1 MNISNYEEI
10 EGKVTSIRYRNEDN
24 GWTVFYILYNNVE
37 QCVTGTIPAIE
48 KNDYVS
54 VKGERIKSKKY
65 GEQIKADVI
74 LITLPQNAEDIKKYL
89 VKNIQGV
96 GVKTAQKIIDEYGK
110 DTFTILGEHPEKI
123 QKISKINKKRA
134 QNIAEQFKTLSI
146 DREKQMFYIQIGLTN
161 AQINAIEKSYGE
173 DAREKIQQN
182 PYQLIDDI
190 NGIGFKK
197 ADDIGLK
204 FGIKKDSPFRVKAA
218 LVYFLEQFAV
228 LQGHIYY
235 QYNELIDF
243 ASTTL
248 SVEKKLIE
256 DCIKSLL
263 IESKLK
269 LDGKNI
275 YLSKLYNMEINIAEK
290 LVYLLNGNICDYE
303 NEDIQIQQV
312 KEIER
317 DCGRKLDD
325 TQREAVLTAINNNVS
340 IITGGPGVGKTTTLD
355 IIIQYYKKYVS
366 DDIVLLAPTG
376 RAAKRMSEQTGME
389 SFTIHRMCGVETTDE
404 IEEID
409 ADVVIVDEMSM
420 VDIYVM
426 NMLIDRIPYGCKL
439 IMVGDV
445 DQLPSVGPGLILKDI
460 INSEIIKTTKLTT
473 IHRQDEDNQIVTN
486 AHKINKGEKVN
497 LSAERTDFC
506 FLRRNSEESCL
517 ETIADLYTK
526 IFPKHL
532 CVDFMDIQILTP
544 TKKGELGTINLNKVI
559 QSMANP
565 YDETKNEIQKYGCIY
580 REGDKVM
587 HIKNNYY
594 MEWELLD
601 ENENVKEVGI
611 GVFNGEIG
619 YIKSINKNEKTIIVK
634 YDDKQCEYG
643 EDELDELTHAYAI
656 TVHKSQGSEFPCV
669 IMPLFYNYGKLFNK
683 NLLYTAITRAK
694 DNIFLLGKTDS
705 FYTMVNNNNAIKRY
719 TSLQNR
725 LIEAIK

>member
-1 MNISNYEEI
+1 MDISNYEEI

-24 GWTVFYILYNNVE
+24 GWTVFYILYNHME
-37 QCVTGTIPAIE
+37 QCVTGTISAIE
-48 KNDYVS
+48 KDDYVS
-54 VKGERIKSKKY
+54 VKGKRVKSKY
-65 GEQIKADVI
+65 GEQLKADVI

-96 GVKTAQKIIDEYGK
+96 GIKTAQKIIDEYGK
-110 DTFTILGEHPEKI
+110 DTFTILSEHPEKI
-123 QKISKINKKRA
+123 QKISKINKKKA
-134 QNIAEQFKTLSI
+134 QNIAEQFKVLSI
-146 DREKQMFYIQIGLTN
+146 DRGKQMFYIQIGLTN
-161 AQINAIEKSYGE
+161 AQINAVEKIYGD

-218 LVYFLEQFAV
+218 LVYFLEQFAA

-235 QYNELIDF
+235 KYSELVNF
-243 ASTTL
+243 ASETL
-248 SVEKKLIE
+248 DVEKNLIE
-256 DCIKSLL
+256 DYIESLL

-269 LDGKNI
+269 LDEKNI
-275 YLSKLYNMEINIAEK
+275 YLSKLYKIEVNIAEK
-290 LVYLLNGNICDYE
+290 LVHLLNKNIYDYGNKE
-303 NEDIQIQQV
+303 TQIQQV
-312 KEIER
+312 KEIEKE
-317 DCGRKLDD
+317 CGRKLDE
-325 TQREAVLTAINNNVS
+325 TQRNAVLMAINNNVS

-355 IIIQYYKKYVS
+355 IFIKYFKKYVS
-366 DDIVLLAPTG
+366 DNIVLLAPTG

-389 SFTIHRMCGVETTDE
+389 SFTIHRMCGVGTTDE
-404 IEEID
+404 IEEIN

-420 VDIYVM
+420 VDIYIM
-426 NMLIDRIPYGCKL
+426 NMLIDRIPSGCKL
-439 IMVGDV
+439 VMVGDV

-460 INSEIIKTTKLTT
+460 INSEIIKTTKLAT
-473 IHRQDEDNQIVTN
+473 IYRQAEENQIVTN
-486 AHKINKGEKVN
+486 AHKINKGEKVT

-517 ETIADLYTK
+517 ETIANLYTK

-532 CVDFMDIQILTP
+532 GVDFMDIQILTP

-559 QSMANP
+559 QSIANP
-565 YDETKNEIQKYGCIY
+565 YDESKNEIQKYDCIY

-601 ENENVKEVGI
+601 EYENVKESGI

-634 YDDKQCEYG
+634 YDDKQCEYS

-669 IMPLFYNYGKLFNK
+669 IMPLFYNFGKLFNK

-694 DNIFLLGKTDS
+694 ENIFLLGKTDA
-705 FYTMVNNNNAIKRY
+705 FYQMVNNNNAIKRY

-725 LIEAIK
+725 LIETMK